1 MSEENPSVLDVLM
14 RAYEESKG
22 EYVDMV
28 VEHGELPGI
37 TMEHLAWWGAHMN
50 DPVNY
55 KMWHPEDHISHHVET
70 VTDKDG
76 NVVKFMHAE
85 ESIGEYPA
93 GVLRLRQEAP
103 DSAPVKQVYK
113 PLASSTS
120 LGPNGEALGGVY
132 HECEPTPNGI
142 IMRSTFRLP
151 AKTPKKFLD
160 AMYEHSQTEM
170 GNFPKFLPELY
181 AKDKASGKG

>member
-14 RAYEESKG
+14 TAYKESNG
-22 EYVDMV
+22 EYLDMV

-37 TMEHLAWWGAHMN
+37 TMDHLAWWGTHMN

-55 KMWHPEDHISHHVET
+55 KKWHPEDHISHHVET
-70 VTDKDG
+70 ITDNSG
-76 NVVKFMHAE
+76 KFANFMLAE
-85 ESIGEYPA
+85 ESIGKYPA
-93 GVLRLRQEAP
+93 SVLRLRQEDP
-103 DSAPVKQVYK
+103 DSAPVQQIYK

-120 LGPNGEALGGVY
+120 LGPNDEVLGGIY
-132 HECEPTPNGI
+132 HECEPTANGV

-160 AMYEHSQTEM
+160 ALYEHSKTEM

-181 AKDKASGKG
+181 AKAIE

>member
-1 MSEENPSVLDVLM
+1 MSGENPSVLDVLI
-14 RAYEESKG
+14 RAYEESNG

-37 TMEHLAWWGAHMN
+37 TMEHLEWWGTHMN

-55 KMWHPEDHISHHVET
+55 KMWHPKDHISHRVER

-76 NVVKFMHAE
+76 NVVSFMYAE
-85 ESIGEYPA
+85 ESIGDYTA
-93 GVLRLRQEAP
+93 SVLRLRLEDP
-103 DSAPVKQVYK
+103 DSAPVQQVYK

-120 LGPNGEALGGVY
+120 LGPNDEVLGGVY
-132 HECEPTPNGI
+132 HEYEPTPNGI

-151 AKTPKKFLD
+151 AKTPNKLLD
-160 AMYEHSQTEM
+160 AMYEHSKTEM
-170 GNFPKFLPELY
+170 GNFPKFLPGLY
-181 AKDKASGKG
+181 AKYKASGNT